1 MALEVYKKIRQSDKR
16 EKRSVDVTS
25 DERTHIT
32 NVNNKF
38 VELFKLKHLS

>member
-16 EKRSVDVTS
+16 QKRSVDVTET
-25 DERTHIT
+25 ERNRIT
-32 NVNNKF
+32 EINDKF